1 MGTIMD
7 LQMTGIDHNT
17 AGVKI
22 RECFSFT
29 ASQAERA
36 LQEVRKQPGVRGCV
50 LLSTCN
56 RMELYV
62 SAVPGEV
69 SMAAL
74 LEKILPDPF
83 ADAFYGQ
90 YFSERTGEEAV
101 RHLFALTAGFK
112 SRIVGE
118 GQILTQVK
126 DALKRAREHF
136 CTDTLLE
143 VLFRQAVTAG
153 KEVRAK
159 ELFAHADS
167 SAVHCAIARLKEQGY
182 TLQGKKCLV
191 IGNGQMGKLAAEALT
206 EEGASVTV
214 TVRQYRSGIVEIPK
228 GCSRID
234 YGERYRLIPACDL
247 VISAT
252 VSPNLTI
259 RKEPLAQARKGN
271 CRTQVMI
278 DLAVPRDMEE
288 EIAQLEG
295 VKLYD
300 IDAFQS
306 GWEAARTDGL
316 RAEAEHF
323 LDAKTAE
330 FADWYACRGLVPR
343 IQQIGRKAA
352 EEICW
357 RMGRGLEQLSDEE
370 RERMTGLLDTSTQK
384 VIDKMLYHL
393 RDGLEREELYHCI
406 EVLEQIRYE

>member
-1 MGTIMD
+1 MA
-7 LQMTGIDHNT
+7 GIDHHT
-17 AGVKI
+17 ASVKI

-36 LQEVRKQPGVRGCV
+36 LQEMKKQPGVRGCV

-56 RMELYV
+56 RTELYV
-62 SAVPGEV
+62 SAVPGDI
-69 SMAAL
+69 SMPAL
-74 LEKILPDPF
+74 LESILPAPL
-83 ADAFYGQ
+83 AGVSYGQ
-90 YFSERTGEEAV
+90 YFCGRTGEEAV

-118 GQILTQVK
+118 DQILTQVK
-126 DALKRAREHF
+126 DAVRRARELY

-159 ELFAHADS
+159 GMFAHADT
-167 SAVHCAIARLKEQGY
+167 SAVHCAIARLKQQGY
-182 TLQGKKCLV
+182 SLQGKKCLV

-214 TVRQYRSGIVEIPK
+214 TVRQYRSGVVEIPK

-234 YGERYRLIPACDL
+234 YGERYSLVPACDL
-247 VISAT
+247 ILSAT
-252 VSPNLTI
+252 VSPNLTL
-259 RKEPLAQARKGN
+259 RKEPFAQARKGTG
-271 CRTQVMI
+271 REQVLI

-295 VKLYD
+295 VALYD

-306 GWEAARTDGL
+306 GWETARADGL
-316 RAEAEHF
+316 RAEAERF
-323 LDAKTAE
+323 LDAKAAE
-330 FADWYACRGLVPR
+330 FADWYACRDLIPR

-352 EEICW
+352 QEISW
-357 RMGRGLEQLSDEE
+357 RMGRGLRQLPDQE
-370 RERMTGLLDTSTQK
+370 RELLEGMLEASAQK
-384 VIDKMLYHL
+384 VIDKILYHL
-393 RDGLEREELYHCI
+393 RDGLEREELYHCM
-406 EVLEQIRYE
+406 EVLEKIWYE

>member
-1 MGTIMD
+1 MD
-7 LQMTGIDHNT
+7 IQMAGIDHNT

-29 ASQAERA
+29 VSQTERA
-36 LQEVRKQPGVRGCV
+36 LQEIHKQPGVRGCV

-62 SAVPGEV
+62 SAAPAEV
-69 SMAAL
+69 SMEAL
-74 LEKILPDPF
+74 LEKILPVPF
-83 ADAFYGQ
+83 ADLSYRQ
-90 YFSERTGEEAV
+90 YFIERAGEEAV
-101 RHLFALTAGFK
+101 RHLFSLTAGFQ

-126 DALKRAREHF
+126 DALKRARELY

-159 ELFAHADS
+159 ELFTHTDS
-167 SAVHCAIARLKEQGY
+167 SAVHCAVARLKAQGY
-182 TLQGKKCLV
+182 PLRGKKCLV

-206 EEGASVTV
+206 DEGASVTV
-214 TVRQYRSGIVEIPK
+214 TVRQYRSGMVEIPK

-234 YGERYRLIPACDL
+234 YGERYRLIPFCDL
-247 VISAT
+247 ILSAT

-259 RKEPLAQARKGN
+259 RKEPFAQARKGN
-271 CRTQVMI
+271 CRTQILI

-288 EIAQLEG
+288 EVAQLEG
-295 VKLYD
+295 VTLYD

-306 GWEAARTDGL
+306 GWKADQTNGLQAEAA
-316 RAEAEHF
+316 HF
-323 LDAKTAE
+323 LAVKTAE
-330 FADWYACRGLVPR
+330 FTDWYACRDLVPR
-343 IQQIGRKAA
+343 IQQIGRRAA

-357 RMGRGLEQLSDEE
+357 RMGRGLDQLPKQEQERVTRMLDE
-370 RERMTGLLDTSTQK
+370 STQK

-393 RDGLEREELYHCI
+393 RDGLEREELHHCI
-406 EVLEQIRYE
+406 EVLEKIRYG